1 MRQISRAIEV
11 IDASL
16 PACIRTRNNANG
28 YATHWAQLEDTT
40 PQRSRQVTLGGLEGD
55 DEEEEEAEEEEKEE
69 EEEEVEEDEYDEARD
84 R

>member
-1 MRQISRAIEV
+1 M
-11 IDASL
+11 
-16 PACIRTRNNANG
+16 RTRSNANG

-40 PQRSRQVTLGGLEGD
+40 PHRSRQVTLGGVEGD

-69 EEEEVEEDEYDEARD
+69 EEAEEDEYEEARD